1 VSSLAETLKSLLAK
15 VADLQKQI
23 ADARGEVKD
32 AQKDVREALKSNL
45 KEGMTD
51 EDIKK
56 IQELLATDSSIYPEG
71 LTTGYFGSLT
81 RNALK
86 RFQSKHN
93 LLQTGEVDS
102 DTKDLLEEY
111 FKERSGSR
119 FENGFLRLP

>member
-1 VSSLAETLKSLLAK
+1 
-15 VADLQKQI
+15 
-23 ADARGEVKD
+23 
-32 AQKDVREALKSNL
+32 
-45 KEGMTD
+45 
-51 EDIKK
+51 
-56 IQELLATDSSIYPEG
+56 G

-119 FENGFLRLP
+119 FENGFLRLPNIFERVQHNICDRVRVASWSVFCKDFTHDHDDEDEDEDDDTEPTEFEVAIVVNDGETT